1 MTEFGVQKGRAKK
14 FRTADANRR
23 RNPCEIIEASPN
35 VKDLGKR
42 AVRALVN
49 GCRQITAQYTAYVA
63 ALESGGRRKRVRAAD
78 AKCGK
83 ERLEEEKP
91 VSKVVQEERSRP
103 SEVTQRLR

>member
-1 MTEFGVQKGRAKK
+1 MFT
-14 FRTADANRR
+14 
-23 RNPCEIIEASPN
+23 CEIIEASPK

-42 AVRALVN
+42 ASRALVN

-63 ALESGGRRKRVRAAD
+63 ALESGGRRKRVRAAE

-83 ERLEEEKP
+83 ERLEEKP

-103 SEVTQRLR
+103 REVTQRLR

>member
-1 MTEFGVQKGRAKK
+1 MFT
-14 FRTADANRR
+14 
-23 RNPCEIIEASPN
+23 CEIIEASPK

-42 AVRALVN
+42 ATRALVN

-63 ALESGGRRKRVRAAD
+63 ALESGGRRKRVRAAE

>member
-1 MTEFGVQKGRAKK
+1 MPIEEVTPGRQSKISDHSSSNM
-14 FRTADANRR
+14 FT
-23 RNPCEIIEASPN
+23 CEIIEASPK

-42 AVRALVN
+42 ATRALVN

-63 ALESGGRRKRVRAAD
+63 ALESGGRRKSVRAAE

-103 SEVTQRLR
+103 REVTQRLR